1 MVDASGIPAMSN
13 PAPLYERLTRPR
25 AGLNGWGSL
34 WLAKDHLLHV
44 SNTFSLERY
53 RRWYFRDIQG
63 FVLQRTSA
71 RLAWNFFTCVI
82 AFASLAVTGG
92 CLYRLSKA
100 SGTSEPVLLLIVA
113 GIFGAIGFLSL
124 AGAVVNAVMGP
135 TCTVFVQTP
144 HGLDRISSPNRVA
157 AFERILARLRP
168 LLESAQTGS
177 GGESNSLR
185 EIAAALDQPLS

>member
-1 MVDASGIPAMSN
+1 MSN
-13 PAPLYERLTRPR
+13 PSPLYERLTPPR

-44 SNTFSLERY
+44 SNAFSLERY

-63 FVLQRTSA
+63 FVLRRTSA
-71 RLAWNFFTCVI
+71 RMAWNLFTGAI
-82 AFASLAVTGG
+82 ALTSLAATGG
-92 CLYRLSKA
+92 CLYAFSIA
-100 SGTSEPVLLLIVA
+100 PATTTPVLLLTVA
-113 GIFGAIGFLSL
+113 GIFAAIGFLAL

-168 LLESAQTGS
+168 LLESAQTTS
-177 GGESNSLR
+177 GGETTSLR